1 MNKNTFTTVK
11 LTKGEMNIYDF
22 GSVKLHAY
30 KTNDFLDDEVFVV
43 EKNGKAVVIESPC
56 FLIIA
61 KSSNDISR
69 ILRLKACLSRIT
81 VQVRHSCRRFRNM
94 LRKMPWTILKTAE
107 AGH

>member
-43 EKNGKAVVIESPC
+43 EKTARPLSSNPLV